1 MALGSGQRAGDFLSS
16 GCYICLSGLFAVQRL
31 QIMPDPLGLTAN
43 MPSQDALAAILRGCG
58 QDFALQLA
66 VFLESP
72 DPDGPRKARVA
83 LRRLTTALDA
93 FEPIL
98 RRSRAR
104 DLRRRAKEM
113 FRHLGEIR
121 DADVAGVVDV
131 REEDADWLRSR
142 VRKHLRKAKAA
153 EFAARLQSS
162 TFADGLMKSGKSSR
176 GPREKALIRTAARS
190 LEQARERCFKHG
202 TDLSR
207 LSDTKIHDLRKA
219 LKAWRYLA
227 EFFAPCWP
235 EDDAVPARRL
245 AFQALQDA
253 FGVLTDQSLVRRR
266 GGEVDP
272 ADVET
277 ATARAQQLLCALIL
291 DAPWWRDPA
300 GRANP

>member
-1 MALGSGQRAGDFLSS
+1 M
-16 GCYICLSGLFAVQRL
+16 QRL
-31 QIMPDPLGLTAN
+31 QNMPDPLGLTAN

-83 LRRLTTALDA
+83 LRRFTTALDA

-104 DLRRRAKEM
+104 DLRRRAKEL

-121 DADVAGVVDV
+121 DADVLGVADAKD
-131 REEDADWLRSR
+131 EYADWLRSR

-153 EFAARLQSS
+153 EFAARLQSPS
-162 TFADGLMKSGKSSR
+162 FLKGLMKSGKSSR
-176 GPREKALIRTAARS
+176 GLRERSLVLTAAS
-190 LEQARERCFKHG
+190 ALEEARERCFKHG

-207 LSDTKIHDLRKA
+207 LSETRIHDLRKA
-219 LKAWRYLA
+219 FKAWRYLA

-235 EDDAVPARRL
+235 DDGAAPARHH

-253 FGVLTDQSLVRRR
+253 FGVLTDQSLLRRR

-272 ADVET
+272 ADVEA

-291 DAPWWRDPA
+291 EAPWWRELTD
-300 GRANP
+300 RAVQ